1 MLSKGDLRHRR
12 FGHIVDARDIAMT
25 LRLMTE
31 RAAAPTSPPADLYAA
46 VSDFANRLDDLKTPA
61 AVLDAVQGVST
72 TSLPLNVLG
81 AGRFPL
87 VGNHWRSELGK
98 SAFLHSSVPAGW
110 WEEYSAL
117 KTKNNFRPALFL
129 AQSSLA
135 SYTWTE
141 MRRLIQPI
149 GVDRWGQELALK
161 YRMRDG
167 LTCPVGGRWVVV
179 FWSPKELTN
188 LLTQPIRIVV
198 YAAASF
204 AVLRLEQLVAPDI
217 DRLPTRLRYD
227 RTRVGRLAIGVH
239 GWTILGYCAS
249 PRSRRR
255 DDPQSSEEGADE
267 ARRSQSHACSLRSV
281 APTADTV
288 KLRPVQFVRQGSVR
302 RPRSLPAFFAAPTP
316 QAPFAEVAQ
325 TR

>member
-1 MLSKGDLRHRR
+1 MLSKGDLRHPRL
-12 FGHIVDARDIAMT
+12 GHVAGARDFAMT

-31 RAAAPTSPPADLYAA
+31 RAAGPISPPADLYAA
-46 VSDFANRLDDLKTPA
+46 VSDFANRLDDLKTPE

-87 VGNHWRSELGK
+87 VGNHWRLELGK

-110 WEEYSAL
+110 WEEYSTL
-117 KTKNNFRPALFL
+117 KTKNNFQPALFL

-161 YRMRDG
+161 YGMRDG

-179 FWSPKELTN
+179 FWSPKDLTN

-204 AVLRLEQLVAPDI
+204 AVLRLEQLVGPDI
-217 DRLPTRLRYD
+217 DRLPTRPRLTERELAVLRLVS
-227 RTRVGRLAIGVH
+227 VGGQTSDIAQALGL
-239 GWTILGYCAS
+239 GEETI
-249 PRSRRR
+249 RS
-255 DDPQSSEEGADE
+255 
-267 ARRSQSHACSLRSV
+267 HL
-281 APTADTV
+281 
-288 KLRPVQFVRQGSVR
+288 KK
-302 RPRSLPAFFAAPTP
+302 
-316 QAPFAEVAQ
+316 AQ
-325 TR
+325 TKLDTRNRTQAACEALRRQLIP

>member
-1 MLSKGDLRHRR
+1 MPTHL
-12 FGHIVDARDIAMT
+12 T
-25 LRLMTE
+25 TE
-31 RAAAPTSPPADLYAA
+31 RPAAPIRPPADLYAA
-46 VSDFANRLDDLKTPA
+46 VSDFANRLDDLRTPE
-61 AVLDAVQGVST
+61 AVLDAVQDVST

-87 VGNHWRSELGK
+87 VGNHWRLELGK
-98 SAFLHSSVPAGW
+98 SAFLHSSAPPGW

-117 KTKNNFRPALFL
+117 ETKNNFRPALFL

-161 YRMRDG
+161 YGMRDG

-217 DRLPTRLRYD
+217 DRLPTWLRMTERELAVLRL
-227 RTRVGRLAIGVH
+227 VSMGGRSSDIAQALGL
-239 GWTILGYCAS
+239 GEETI
-249 PRSRRR
+249 RS
-255 DDPQSSEEGADE
+255 
-267 ARRSQSHACSLRSV
+267 HL
-281 APTADTV
+281 
-288 KLRPVQFVRQGSVR
+288 KK
-302 RPRSLPAFFAAPTP
+302 
-316 QAPFAEVAQ
+316 AQ
-325 TR
+325 TKLDARNRTHAACEALRRQLIP